1 MELSYFQLRLLTFL
15 KESHPDKINDR
26 EFIRQR
32 SELATLAYSDTIQ
45 SGKSHLEAE
54 ELALEELFLGLH
66 FSKYDTLFEILSE
79 EFTDTASEEK
89 IPQYA
94 LELLPLCEDVFAKYS
109 LGDVIADTPEY
120 EKLYTELTGKI
131 VAYGLSQKTTPA
143 G

>member
-1 MELSYFQLRLLTFL
+1 MELSYFQLRLLAFL
-15 KESHPDKINDR
+15 KESHPDKIDDQ

-32 SELATLAYSDTIQ
+32 SELATLAYSDSIQ
-45 SGKSHLEAE
+45 SGKSHLVAE

-94 LELLPLCEDVFAKYS
+94 LELLPLCEDVFAKYILS
-109 LGDVIADTPEY
+109 DGFADTPEY

-131 VAYGLSQKTTPA
+131 VAYGL
-143 G
+143 

>member
-1 MELSYFQLRLLTFL
+1 MELSYFQLRLLAFL

-32 SELATLAYSDTIQ
+32 SELAALAYSDSIQ

-54 ELALEELFLGLH
+54 ELALAELFLGLH

-79 EFTDTASEEK
+79 EFTDSVRDEK
-89 IPQYA
+89 IQQYA
-94 LELLPLCEDVFAKYS
+94 LELLPLCKDVFATYDLHDS
-109 LGDVIADTPEY
+109 FEDTPEY

-131 VAYGLSQKTTPA
+131 AAYGL
-143 G
+143 

>member
-1 MELSYFQLRLLTFL
+1 MELSYFQLRLLAFL
-15 KESHPDKINDR
+15 KESHPDKIDDR

-32 SELATLAYSDTIQ
+32 SELATLAYSDSIQ

-79 EFTDTASEEK
+79 EFSDTVGEEK

-94 LELLPLCEDVFAKYS
+94 QELLPLCEDVFAKYS
-109 LGDVIADTPEY
+109 LNDGFADTPEY

-131 VAYGLSQKTTPA
+131 AAYGL
-143 G
+143 

>member
-45 SGKSHLEAE
+45 SGKSHLEAGG
-54 ELALEELFLGLH
+54 LARAELFRGLH
-66 FSKYDTLFEILSE
+66 FSKYDTLFEVLSE
-79 EFTDTASEEK
+79 EFAGTVGEEK
-89 IPQYA
+89 IPQYT

-109 LGDVIADTPEY
+109 LGDGFADTAEY
-120 EKLYTELTGKI
+120 EKLYTGLTGKI
-131 VAYGLSQKTTPA
+131 VAYGL
-143 G
+143 

>member
-1 MELSYFQLRLLTFL
+1 MELSYFQLRLLAFL
-15 KESHPDKINDR
+15 KESHPDKIDDQ

-32 SELATLAYSDTIQ
+32 SELATLAYSDSIQ
-45 SGKSHLEAE
+45 SGKSHLVAE

-94 LELLPLCEDVFAKYS
+94 LELLPLCEDVFAKYCLS
-109 LGDVIADTPEY
+109 DGFADTPEY

-131 VAYGLSQKTTPA
+131 VAYGL
-143 G
+143 

>member
-32 SELATLAYSDTIQ
+32 SELATLAYSDSIQ
-45 SGKSHLEAE
+45 SGKSHLDAE

-94 LELLPLCEDVFAKYS
+94 LKLLPLCEDVFAKYS
-109 LGDVIADTPEY
+109 LGDGFADTPEY

-131 VAYGLSQKTTPA
+131 AAHGL
-143 G
+143 